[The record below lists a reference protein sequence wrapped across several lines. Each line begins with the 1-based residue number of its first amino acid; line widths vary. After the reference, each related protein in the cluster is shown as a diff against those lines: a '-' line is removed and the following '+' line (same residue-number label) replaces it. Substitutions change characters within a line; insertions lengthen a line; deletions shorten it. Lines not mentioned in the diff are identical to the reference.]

1 MHRSAIVLHRFFVDC
16 QEGRPPRPDGGGG
29 GDGVLERDVGTVV
42 PRRSLADPNSAVAAG
57 GVAGVGLSLGVSA
70 RYADIIPP
78 LAILACPRRV
88 GGKWSDAAAWCE
100 LKFTTR

>member
-1 MHRSAIVLHRFFVDC
+1 M
-16 QEGRPPRPDGGGG
+16 
-29 GDGVLERDVGTVV
+29 GTVV

-57 GVAGVGLSLGVSA
+57 GVACVGLSLGVSA

-88 GGKWSDAAAWCE
+88 GGKRSDAAAWCE
-100 LKFTTR
+100 LDELKMQLTAIVHDGVAHWSSTRHDVHVRKCESGRGGHGE